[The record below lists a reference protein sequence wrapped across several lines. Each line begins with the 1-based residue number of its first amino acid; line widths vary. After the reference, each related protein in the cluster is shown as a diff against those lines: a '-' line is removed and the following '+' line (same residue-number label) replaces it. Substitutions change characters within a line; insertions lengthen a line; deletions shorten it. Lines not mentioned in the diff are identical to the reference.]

1 MDEDEI
7 KCAME
12 AYPNFIGVFARDE
25 IPKGVTGPAGLI
37 VNTDNRSNPGSHW
50 VAIHVDRDGRGD
62 LFDSLASQDVL
73 TSFKNW
79 MEQNSSTFLFP
90 LIPIQSSISKLC
102 GVYCIAFLALR
113 FENWSFSNIINSF
126 TRNPLKN
133 DLFLFN
139 ILKHIKGTDEACND
153 HSTPDDVT
161 E

>member
-1 MDEDEI
+1 MDEQEI

-12 AYPNFIGVFARDE
+12 AYPQFLGVYARDE
-25 IPKGVTGPAGLI
+25 IPIKVSGPTGLI
-37 VNTDNRSNPGSHW
+37 VNTDNRSNPGAHW
-50 VAIHVDRDGRGD
+50 VAIYVNIKGEGE

-73 TSFKNW
+73 TSFKEW
-79 MEQNSSTFLFP
+79 METNTTSFLFP

-113 FENWSFSNIINSF
+113 FENWSFSNIINCF
-126 TRNPLKN
+126 AHNPLKN

-139 ILKHIKGTDEACND
+139 ILKNIKASSNVCKD
-153 HSTPDDVT
+153 HSAHDDVT